1 MINGEDVVEK
11 RRQAA
16 KEKHEVHV
24 AIILSLIFFL
34 SVAGMTWRGATYR
47 RNYQYDGAYV
57 DKNQTMWEIEYN
69 ANQKKY
75 RVKEYTSVK
84 TSHGFGKWRYLK
96 TVDYS
101 NHRPRIAYVHYIN
114 DYRDFLDAVDD

>member
-16 KEKHEVHV
+16 KEKHEAHV
-24 AIILSLIFFL
+24 AIILSLIFL
-34 SVAGMTWRGATYR
+34 MSVAGMTWRGVTHRSY
-47 RNYQYDGAYV
+47 YQYDGAYV
-57 DKNQTMWEIEYN
+57 DKNQTMWEVEYK
-69 ANQKKY
+69 ASQKKY

-84 TSHGFGKWRYLK
+84 TSHGFSKWRYVK

-101 NHRPRIAYVHYIN
+101 NHRPQIAYVYRID